1 MLSQS
6 QSLGEYLEYLKFFPR
21 PELGNENSYQPK
33 ALCEY
38 IPAKGHLQTI
48 KTFELKFRTTSL
60 SKSKVNKEN

>member
-1 MLSQS
+1 MRKRELIQI
-6 QSLGEYLEYLKFFPR
+6 FPR
-21 PELGNENSYQPK
+21 PELGNENSYQRK

-60 SKSKVNKEN
+60 SKSKVNNKN